1 MRFLPPSNSS
11 SPSPAQP
18 YYRPGTSAKHGVIL
32 TAQVVLTLVAVLPS
46 MQGKNRARVNIAKTN
61 AIR

>member
-1 MRFLPPSNSS
+1 MYCLTLTSLSFT
-11 SPSPAQP
+11 PAQP
-18 YYRPGTSAKHGVIL
+18 YYRPGTTAENGVIL

-46 MQGKNRARVNIAKTN
+46 MKGNNRARVNIAKTN